1 MEPNAGPNRTQTV
14 PRNSQ
19 HGIWTSHHKAI
30 CNLWGVNWSLTWNPS
45 GFSGVVLANSML
57 VTFGRPYF
65 SFHIALTIKKLFGF
79 QVCGGERTETKAPP
93 RKGRD
98 LFFDMCWVPC
108 SSRNL
113 PKWAATGRKLGQWR
127 EKKQATWKDNKKDNK
142 NQQTKK
148 ESGKSNK
155 EQKTNVTIWWWT
167 CWSCHGA
174 PKVNFVGFHVG
185 FRCEFDDHTRG
196 TQQVGGGE
204 PDQGEHTGRQNVATA
219 QKRPSGTFS
228 PLPNVKEN

>member
-113 PKWAATGRKLGQWR
+113 PKWAATGRKLDSEERKSKRHEKTTKISKLRKSLERATRNKRQTWQFDGELAGAAMVPQKLISLGSMLVSVVSSTTTPGGHSRLVEESLTR
-127 EKKQATWKDNKKDNK
+127 ESIRGDKMWPQPK
-142 NQQTKK
+142 N
-148 ESGKSNK
+148 
-155 EQKTNVTIWWWT
+155 V
-167 CWSCHGA
+167 
-174 PKVNFVGFHVG
+174 
-185 FRCEFDDHTRG
+185 
-196 TQQVGGGE
+196 QVAHFLLY
-204 PDQGEHTGRQNVATA
+204 QM
-219 QKRPSGTFS
+219 
-228 PLPNVKEN
+228 